1 MADLEEH
8 TGGMVALLP
17 TPEHAEAM
25 ALPGGEPED
34 ILHVTAVYLGDDVT
48 GWSLEQQR
56 QVIDAVMTATS
67 GVGPV
72 EGRAFGHATFNA
84 DGGPDGDRDPC
95 AVYLIGD
102 SDALVPLREAIVSAL
117 GGADLPDQHS
127 PYVPHV
133 TAGYGKNAGD
143 LSYTG
148 PVTLDRVLI
157 AFGGEHTVIPLAGAP
172 EPVAAGGNMPRFA
185 RFRVRDGVDQFRA
198 LTASGGPADVISA
211 ADAEVGIVCAGC
223 EHVFEE
229 GERYGGRA
237 AGKLGD
243 IEVVDIVCETCADQP
258 EPVAV
263 PINYGQDRDLPDPE
277 GWVRGSIP
285 VVVVEGFATGD
296 GRIIP
301 PGSLS
306 GHRALPIALM
316 SLSKTSE
323 GGHLDATLMGR
334 IDHLERVPGP
344 DVINVDTG
352 EPFPEGT
359 FVWRS
364 GEVWVNPEHQDYS
377 WVRNGALTGISV
389 DLAETLADLEFNED
403 DPDDEGM
410 LVLRA
415 GRIAASTLCTIPA
428 FPGAHF
434 VFDADP
440 AEVEAPIAAS
450 GESHDVLVWAN
461 APGGRTSMGKEL
473 PAGWVWVCSCGAS
486 GNGLDSEEAADAAA
500 LAHEGRVAP
509 IRASA
514 GLAFRLE
521 NEALCASCQAPPAEW
536 FEDPGLDAPSG
547 ITVTPEGRVY
557 GHIAAWSTCHIGLPG
572 CVTPPRSGS
581 SYEYFLT
588 GAVMLADGSTVPAG
602 RLTVATGHPD
612 LSMSASD
619 TAAHYDHTGTA
630 VADVTA
636 GEDAHGIWV
645 AGAIRPGAT
654 EDQIRVLRASP
665 PSGDWRDIGGSLE
678 LVGVLCVNVPGFP
691 IPRARARVAAG
702 IPRALVAAG
711 AITKEAPV
719 APDQAPPSTDDTA
732 GLQPGDMVTIG
743 DTDLQGV
750 VTGDSGDGMTTVEL
764 VVDSSMLNPVDS
776 PAPADDPVLAS
787 AALLRLV
794 RAEQVLGHIG

>member
-1 MADLEEH
+1 
-8 TGGMVALLP
+8 
-17 TPEHAEAM
+17 
-25 ALPGGEPED
+25 
-34 ILHVTAVYLGDDVT
+34 
-48 GWSLEQQR
+48 
-56 QVIDAVMTATS
+56 
-67 GVGPV
+67 
-72 EGRAFGHATFNA
+72 
-84 DGGPDGDRDPC
+84 
-95 AVYLIGD
+95 
-102 SDALVPLREAIVSAL
+102 
-117 GGADLPDQHS
+117 
-127 PYVPHV
+127 
-133 TAGYGKNAGD
+133 
-143 LSYTG
+143 
-148 PVTLDRVLI
+148 
-157 AFGGEHTVIPLAGAP
+157 
-172 EPVAAGGNMPRFA
+172 
-185 RFRVRDGVDQFRA
+185 
-198 LTASGGPADVISA
+198 
-211 ADAEVGIVCAGC
+211 
-223 EHVFEE
+223 
-229 GERYGGRA
+229 
-237 AGKLGD
+237 
-243 IEVVDIVCETCADQP
+243 
-258 EPVAV
+258 
-263 PINYGQDRDLPDPE
+263 
-277 GWVRGSIP
+277 VRGSIP

-364 GEVWVNPEHQDYS
+364 GEVWVNPEHQDYG

-389 DLAETLADLEFNED
+389 DLSETEADLQFDDDGPED
-403 DPDDEGM
+403 GM

-434 VFDADP
+434 VFDP
-440 AEVEAPIAAS
+440 ETPEVAMPEGEPVAIAA
-450 GESHDVLVWAN
+450 
-461 APGGRTSMGKEL
+461 
-473 PAGWVWVCSCGAS
+473 AG
-486 GNGLDSEEAADAAA
+486 
-500 LAHEGRVAP
+500 
-509 IRASA
+509 
-514 GLAFRLE
+514 FRLE

-654 EDQIRVLRASP
+654 EDQVRVLRASP

-719 APDQAPPSTDDTA
+719 APDQAEPTTDDTA

-764 VVDSSMLNPVDS
+764 VVDSTMLNPVDS

-787 AALLRLV
+787 ADAALLRLV

>member
-1 MADLEEH
+1 MADQEEH
-8 TGGMVALLP
+8 TGGMVAYLP
-17 TPEHAEAM
+17 AAEHAQEMTLA
-25 ALPGGEPED
+25 GGEPIEE
-34 ILHVTAVYLGDDVT
+34 LHVTIAYLGDDVT
-48 GWSLEQQR
+48 GWSPEAR
-56 QVIDAVMTATS
+56 RAVIDAVVGVTA
-67 GVGPV
+67 GQPPV
-72 EGRAFGHATFNA
+72 EARAFGHTTFNP
-84 DGGPDGDRDPC
+84 DGGPNGDREPC
-95 AVYLIGD
+95 AVYMIGD
-102 SDALVPLREAIVSAL
+102 SPDLVPVRNRIMYELEDAI
-117 GGADLPDQHS
+117 GDLPEQHA
-127 PYVPHV
+127 PYVPHL
-133 TAGYGKNAGD
+133 TAGYGKTAAD

-157 AFGGEHTVIPLAGAP
+157 AFAGEHTVIPLSGSP
-172 EPVAAGGNMPRFA
+172 ESVAAGGSMTRVM
-185 RFRVRDGVDQFRA
+185 RFRVR
-198 LTASGGPADVISA
+198 GGPAQYRPLVASAEHADVITS
-211 ADAEVGIVCAGC
+211 ADAEVGIVCSGC

-229 GERYGGRA
+229 GERYGSRPA
-237 AGKLGD
+237 AMLGD
-243 IEVVDIVCETCADQP
+243 FEVVEVVCVTCA
-258 EPVAV
+258 EETVAV
-263 PINYGQDRDLPDPE
+263 PINYGQDRNLPDPE

-323 GGHLDATLMGR
+323 GGHLDATVMGR
-334 IDHLERVPGP
+334 IDHLERVPGT

-364 GEVWVNPEHQDYS
+364 NEVWVNPDHADYG

-389 DLAETLADLEFNED
+389 DLSETEADLQFDED
-403 DPDDEGM
+403 GPEDGM

-434 VFDADP
+434 VFDP
-440 AEVEAPIAAS
+440 ETPEVDMPEGEPVAIAA
-450 GESHDVLVWAN
+450 
-461 APGGRTSMGKEL
+461 
-473 PAGWVWVCSCGAS
+473 AG
-486 GNGLDSEEAADAAA
+486 
-500 LAHEGRVAP
+500 
-509 IRASA
+509 
-514 GLAFRLE
+514 FRLE

-536 FEDPGLDAPSG
+536 FTDPHLDGPSG

-557 GHIAAWSTCHIGLPG
+557 GHVAAWDTCHIGLPG
-572 CVTPPRSGS
+572 CVTAPRSRSG
-581 SYEYFLT
+581 YEYFLT
-588 GAVMLADGSTVPAG
+588 GGVLLDDGSTIPAG

-636 GEDAHGIWV
+636 GEDEHGIWV
-645 AGAIRPGAT
+645 AGAVRPGAT

-665 PSGDWRDIGGSLE
+665 PSGDWRDIGGALE

-711 AITKEAPV
+711 SITKEAPV
-719 APDQAPPSTDDTA
+719 APDQTEISTDDSA
-732 GLQPGDMVTIG
+732 ALQAGDMVTIG
-743 DTDLQGV
+743 DTELQGV
-750 VTGDSGDGMTTVEL
+750 VTADSGDGMTTVEL
-764 VVDSSMLNPVDS
+764 VVDSSMLNPVD
-776 PAPADDPVLAS
+776 APADAPVMAS
-787 AALLRLV
+787 ADMALLRLV